1 MSSLRPKKPPLYS
14 SDEDSSGGTLR
25 LVTMVSS
32 GTVELSMLTISN
44 YHEWSLVRK
53 MSLGALGLW
62 QAVEVEKV
70 DHHKD

>member
-14 SDEDSSGGTLR
+14 SDEDSSGGALR